1 MKDIGHRIEELRKH
15 LRLSQE
21 EFGDKIG
28 VARQTISKWELGDN
42 TPTIKNLQKI
52 CDMFKIDINFFVGSE
67 PFNESVCTV
76 SEAQSNLKSTK
87 PIKFKVILI
96 TAILLIL
103 ISLSGVAY
111 ALYKQFLTVNREPED
126 EIVSV
131 VGMSSIDFIFIAV
144 IIFWVLI
151 LIGFVIGLIIH
162 KNKRGNKNDKS

>member
-1 MKDIGHRIEELRKH
+1 M
-15 LRLSQE
+15 
-21 EFGDKIG
+21 
-28 VARQTISKWELGDN
+28 
-42 TPTIKNLQKI
+42 
-52 CDMFKIDINFFVGSE
+52 
-67 PFNESVCTV
+67 
-76 SEAQSNLKSTK
+76 
-87 PIKFKVILI
+87 
-96 TAILLIL
+96 
-103 ISLSGVAY
+103 AY

>member
-15 LRLSQE
+15 LRLSQD
-21 EFGDKIG
+21 EFGASIG

-52 CDMFKIDINFFVGSE
+52 CDTFKLDINFFVGSE

-87 PIKFKVILI
+87 PIKFKAILI
-96 TAILLIL
+96 TAVLLIL

-111 ALYKQFLTVNREPED
+111 ALYRQFLTINKEPED
-126 EIVSV
+126 EILSKE
-131 VGMSSIDFIFIAV
+131 SIFNPNYLLIAT
-144 IIFWVLI
+144 VLLNI
-151 LIGFVIGLIIH
+151 LITIGFVIFLI
-162 KNKRGNKNDKS
+162 KYKKKRGNKDGKK

>member
-15 LRLSQE
+15 LRLSQD
-21 EFGDKIG
+21 EFGASIG

-52 CDMFKIDINFFVGSE
+52 CEVYDIKLEDLINDVTFKESE
-67 PFNESVCTV
+67 CAV

-87 PIKFKVILI
+87 PIKFKAILI

-111 ALYKQFLTVNREPED
+111 ALYRQFLTINKEPED
-126 EIVSV
+126 EILSKE
-131 VGMSSIDFIFIAV
+131 SIFNPNYLLIAT
-144 IIFWVLI
+144 VLLNI
-151 LIGFVIGLIIH
+151 LITIGFVIFLI
-162 KNKRGNKNDKS
+162 KYKKKRGNKDGKK